1 MRGLA
6 PEAFF
11 ALMDEARKE
20 PIPVAVHLPQEI
32 ISAEA
37 SDAGV
42 ASLEHIET
50 VNESALWRKG
60 STAKSIGETTESRA
74 RRDHGRGIR
83 NRKSRLARCG
93 DGSVRRTKSSQVGE
107 RVVSSPMAQIGC

>member
-1 MRGLA
+1 RM
-6 PEAFF
+6 EH
-11 ALMDEARKE
+11 
-20 PIPVAVHLPQEI
+20 IPVAVHLPLGV

-50 VNESALWRKG
+50 VNERALWRKG
-60 STAKSIGETTESRA
+60 ATAKSIGETTESRA
-74 RRDHGRGIR
+74 RRDHGTGIR
-83 NRKSRLARCG
+83 NPKSRLARCA
-93 DGSVRRTKSSQVGE
+93 DGSVRRTNSSQVGE